1 MKKMDDFKDT
11 FFLTDF
17 EDEVK
22 LRCSEFYYMPSDV
35 AKILKD
41 IRLGIAHPAVLKRYI
56 ANRYNITNWF
66 ILLEKE
72 KFSDI
77 SEYAVCEI
85 FIDRKECYAFDIE
98 VAYHQ

>member
-1 MKKMDDFKDT
+1 MKKMADFKDT

-17 EDEVK
+17 DDEIK
-22 LRCSEFYYMPSDV
+22 LRCSEFYYMPDNISS
-35 AKILKD
+35 ILKN
-41 IRLGIAHPAVLKRYI
+41 IKLGIAHPSILKRYI
-56 ANRYNITNWF
+56 ADRYNITNWF

-72 KFSDI
+72 KSSDI

-85 FIDRKECYAFDIE
+85 FIDNKECYAFDIE